1 MKNKKVSILNS
12 TYVGP
17 FSVLFVS
24 ETVRGNPSTYYQ
36 KCPAQSIQWKNCI
49 KIGWK
54 LKFYISSKYAKS
66 LILRHPIHTCPNKN
80 NQPFPFL
87 TDMSQ
92 FPIPPHCIISHDLD
106 LNYDTGPS
114 AEKNILYLMQF
125 YNWRIQ
131 WYYEI
136 IQFFQKYDIYK

>member
-1 MKNKKVSILNS
+1 MK
-12 TYVGP
+12 
-17 FSVLFVS
+17 
-24 ETVRGNPSTYYQ
+24 
-36 KCPAQSIQWKNCI
+36 I
-49 KIGWK
+49 KI
-54 LKFYISSKYAKS
+54 LYIFQICK
-66 LILRHPIHTCPNKN
+66 IVNLRLPIHTCPNKN
-80 NQPFPFL
+80 NQPFLFP

-114 AEKNILYLMQF
+114 AEKNILYLMQL